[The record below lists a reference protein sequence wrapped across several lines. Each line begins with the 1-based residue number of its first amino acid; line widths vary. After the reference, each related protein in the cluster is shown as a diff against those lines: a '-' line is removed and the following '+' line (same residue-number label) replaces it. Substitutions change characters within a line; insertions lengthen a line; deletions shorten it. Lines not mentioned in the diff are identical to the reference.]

1 MANIINEAER
11 LVSNNVD
18 TNQNQIKLPGELIE
32 KKEKKKKK
40 EYKSYISSELNT
52 FNSSKETQNLLKNEN
67 KKMLG
72 RKRIF
77 KIFKQKRHNGFSY
90 DNNAKIIIKHF
101 VTFFLQFI
109 NFVINEG
116 IRNKHINKIV
126 KFEINYKL
134 KGYIKINDITTRTVE
149 QLLMFK
155 LDKKPTN
162 QINDITKINNKKIK
176 FTKNTISKNEKQI
189 KDIKN
194 ISSLFD
200 KLFKTKVIC
209 IFNEI
214 YIKNKKKEIDLSIY
228 GINGLKIDL
237 DENYQTFEMIK
248 EKYKDNEKKLKI
260 FERIINDKF
269 VEPKPKIMFMI
280 EKKNNKYL

>member
-1 MANIINEAER
+1 
-11 LVSNNVD
+11 
-18 TNQNQIKLPGELIE
+18 
-32 KKEKKKKK
+32 
-40 EYKSYISSELNT
+40 
-52 FNSSKETQNLLKNEN
+52 
-67 KKMLG
+67 
-72 RKRIF
+72 
-77 KIFKQKRHNGFSY
+77 
-90 DNNAKIIIKHF
+90 
-101 VTFFLQFI
+101 
-109 NFVINEG
+109 
-116 IRNKHINKIV
+116 
-126 KFEINYKL
+126 
-134 KGYIKINDITTRTVE
+134 
-149 QLLMFK
+149 MFK

>member
-1 MANIINEAER
+1 MSNIINEAES

-18 TNQNQIKLPGELIE
+18 TYKNQIKLPGQLIE
-32 KKEKKKKK
+32 KKEEKL
-40 EYKSYISSELNT
+40 SSSCISRELNT
-52 FNSSKETQNLLKNEN
+52 FNSSKESQILIKNEN

-77 KIFKQKRHNGFSY
+77 KIFKQKRHNGYDY

-101 VTFFLQFI
+101 VNFFLQFI
-109 NFVINEG
+109 NYVINEG

-126 KFEINYKL
+126 KFEINYIL
-134 KGYIKINDITTRTVE
+134 KGYIKINDITTKTVE
-149 QLLMFK
+149 DLLKFK
-155 LDKKPTN
+155 LDKKPKSQN
-162 QINDITKINNKKIK
+162 NDITKINIPKIK
-176 FTKNTISKNEKQI
+176 PTKNTISKNEKQI
-189 KDIKN
+189 KELKDIKI

-200 KLFKTKVIC
+200 ELFKTKVIC

-228 GINGLKIDL
+228 GINGVKIDL

-248 EKYKDNEKKLKI
+248 KKYKDNEKKI
-260 FERIINDKF
+260 
-269 VEPKPKIMFMI
+269 
-280 EKKNNKYL
+280 KNIRKDN

>member
-1 MANIINEAER
+1 MSKIKNEAER
-11 LVSNNVD
+11 LVSNNSD
-18 TNQNQIKLPGELIE
+18 TYKNQIKLPGQLME
-32 KKEKKKKK
+32 KKEEK
-40 EYKSYISSELNT
+40 EEKVSKSCISRELNT
-52 FNSSKETQNLLKNEN
+52 FNNSKERQILIKDEN

-72 RKRIF
+72 RKRIY
-77 KIFKQKRHNGFSY
+77 KIFKRKRHNGFSY

-101 VTFFLQFI
+101 VTFFLKFI
-109 NFVINEG
+109 NVVINKG
-116 IRNKHINKIV
+116 IRNKNINKIV
-126 KFEINYKL
+126 KFEINYML
-134 KGYIKINDITTRTVE
+134 KSYIKIKDITTKTVE
-149 QLLMFK
+149 DLLKFK
-155 LDKKPTN
+155 LDEKPIN
-162 QINDITKINNKKIK
+162 QVNDITKINNHKIK
-176 FTKNTISKNEKQI
+176 STNNTIEKNEKQI
-189 KDIKN
+189 KDIKS

-200 KLFKTKVIC
+200 NLFKTKVIC